1 MLVQLIARLI
11 YHSYD
16 DLLDLWDGGFSC
28 LRENLLQL
36 LTISVLK
43 GLCVGGA
50 ATGISAL
57 VFQGKKYELL
67 RKSID
72 TDVERIETFV
82 SHLQES
88 LTLSELVLQNRRGL
102 DRSNF
107 TQALFGAH
115 MAYYGLLWMLD
126 AEGSELRLQ

>member
-1 MLVQLIARLI
+1 
-11 YHSYD
+11 
-16 DLLDLWDGGFSC
+16 
-28 LRENLLQL
+28 
-36 LTISVLK
+36 
-43 GLCVGGA
+43 VGGA

-102 DRSNF
+102 DL
-107 TQALFGAH
+107 LFLQQGGICADLQKECCFCIYH
-115 MAYYGLLWMLD
+115 SGVVKDSMAKVQEGLVKRKREKEQKQMV
-126 AEGSELRLQ
+126 